1 MGEKLKELKTK
12 RYNDFIGYKVSIEV
26 GGKDITKEKDLL
38 IRDVSVVLSTG
49 LEASVCTFNFKSK
62 VTSYDSK
69 GGKIEDDSC
78 IPEITKLGTK
88 VEVKMGYDDK
98 LKQVFV
104 GYVYTVNVNVETVTE
119 IIYTVEA
126 MDVKALMMNSRR
138 MDVKTAATDSYSKA
152 VTELLKDYSAYYN
165 DTEITE
171 TQQLTTPIVQ
181 YDQSDYEFV
190 AGLAKKLNY
199 LFYVFNGK
207 VFFTKYPTGDAAI
220 EIEPGVDL
228 LSFSREATLSDQVK
242 TVIARSNDEKNPEEP
257 IEGKTSAIKNKIGD
271 GKRSATDAKIIDD
284 KNTVV
289 IIDNTVNS
297 QEEAEKRAQ
306 AELERLSMGFA
317 KGSFEVR
324 GIPEIEPGTYVEIK
338 GFNEDLNGKYF
349 VTEVRHEVNS
359 SEYRTHCKFEVNT
372 I

>member
-1 MGEKLKELKTK
+1 MGKKLKELKTQ
-12 RYNDFIGYKVSIEV
+12 YNDFVDPSVTIKV

-49 LEASVCTFNFKSK
+49 LEASVCTFNFKSMAA
-62 VTSYDSK
+62 SYDSK
-69 GGKIEDDSC
+69 GGKGEIKDDSC
-78 IPEITKLGTK
+78 IPEITKLGSK
-88 VEVKMGYDDK
+88 VEVEMGYEKK
-98 LKQVFV
+98 LKKVFV
-104 GYVYTVNVNVETVTE
+104 GYIYTVNVNIESLPD
-119 IIYTVEA
+119 INYTVEA

-138 MDVKTAATDSYSKA
+138 MDVKTTDSYSRSVA
-152 VTELLKDYSAYYN
+152 ELLKDYSAYY
-165 DTEITE
+165 DGTEITE

-207 VFFTKYPTGDAAI
+207 VYFAKYPTGDAAVQ
-220 EIEPGVDL
+220 IEPSVDM
-228 LSFSREATLSDQVK
+228 LSFSRDVTLSDQVK
-242 TVIARSNDEKNPEEP
+242 TVIVRSNDEKDPDKP
-257 IEGKTSAIKNKIGD
+257 IEGKASTLKNKVGD
-271 GKRSATDAKIIDD
+271 GEQKASDAKVIDD
-284 KNTVV
+284 KKTVV

-317 KGSFEVR
+317 KGSFELR
-324 GIPEIEPGTYVEIK
+324 GIPEIEPGTYVEIE
-338 GFNEDLNGKYF
+338 GFNKDLNGKYF

>member
-1 MGEKLKELKTK
+1 MGKKLKELKK
-12 RYNDFIGYKVSIEV
+12 QYNYFEGHKVTIKV

-38 IRDVSVVLSTG
+38 ITDISVVLSTG

-69 GGKIEDDSC
+69 GGGIKDDSC
-78 IPEITKLGTK
+78 IPEITKLGAK
-88 VEVKMGYDDK
+88 VEVEMGYDEK

-119 IIYTVEA
+119 INYTVEA
-126 MDVKALMMNSRR
+126 MDVKAFMMNSRR
-138 MDVKTAATDSYSKA
+138 MDVKPEATNSYSKA
-152 VTELLKDYSAYYN
+152 VSELLKDYSAYYN
-165 DTEITE
+165 GAEITE

-207 VFFTKYPTGDAAI
+207 VFFTKYPTGDAAV
-220 EIEPGVDL
+220 EIEPSSDM
-228 LSFSREATLSDQVK
+228 LSFSRDITLSDQVK
-242 TVIARSNDEKNPEEP
+242 TVIVRSNDEKDPDKP
-257 IEGKTSAIKNKIGD
+257 IEGKASTLKNKVGD
-271 GKRSATDAKIIDD
+271 GEQKASDAKVIDD
-284 KNTVV
+284 KKTVV

-324 GIPEIEPGTYVEIK
+324 GIPEIEPGTYVEVK
-338 GFNEDLNGKYF
+338 GFNKDLNGKYF
-349 VTEVRHEVNS
+349 VTEVRHEVDS

>member
-1 MGEKLKELKTK
+1 MGKKLKDFKK
-12 RYNDFIGYKVSIEV
+12 QYNDFEDPKVTIEV
-26 GGKDITKEKDLL
+26 GGKDIMKEKDLL
-38 IRDVSVVLSTG
+38 ITDVSVVLSTG
-49 LEASVCTFNFKSK
+49 LESSVCTFSLKSK
-62 VTSYDSK
+62 FASYDSK
-69 GGKIEDDSC
+69 GGKIKDDSC
-78 IPEITKLGTK
+78 IQEITKLGTK
-88 VEVKMGYDDK
+88 VEVKMGYDKK
-98 LKQVFV
+98 LEKVFV
-104 GYVYTVNVNVETVTE
+104 GYVYTVSVNVETVTE
-119 IIYTVEA
+119 ITYTIEA

-152 VTELLKDYSAYYN
+152 VTELLKDYSAYY
-165 DTEITE
+165 DGTEITE
-171 TQQLTTPIVQ
+171 TQKLTTPIVQ

-207 VFFTKYPTGDAAI
+207 VFFIKYPTGDAAI
-220 EIEPGVDL
+220 EIEPSNDMLG
-228 LSFSREATLSDQVK
+228 FSREATLSDQVN
-242 TVIARSNDEKNPEEP
+242 TVIVRSNDEKNPEEP
-257 IEGKTSAIKNKIGD
+257 IEGKASTLKNKIGD
-271 GKRSATDAKIIDD
+271 GKQEGSDAKVIDD
-284 KNTVV
+284 KKTVV

-324 GIPEIEPGTYVEIK
+324 GVPEIEPGTYVEIK